1 MSERREFT
9 VKADWDP
16 EVKVW
21 YVAESDVPGLAT
33 EADTIDQLIQK
44 LRVMVPEMLELN
56 GLIPRDTASVPFSF
70 YAHVD
75 GLPSHG

>member
-16 EVKVW
+16 EAKVW

-33 EADTIDQLIQK
+33 EADTIDQLVQK

-56 GLIPRDTASVPFSF
+56 GLVPRDTTSVPFSF

-75 GLPSHG
+75 GLPTHN